1 MRNPLKRLARP
12 DQPKRLLRERLA
24 GAKTKL
30 VAVREKYGRTLR
42 VHRALNAP
50 LPIPAPAVDRAALVN
65 YATFL
70 WHEHRAVCGELYP
83 HLGHRAGQFV
93 RSMNEAWGFFHDGNN
108 STSPRKGMPP
118 ASTRAVQ
125 VLDLAGV
132 DWRKDLARI
141 TLPTEDSTYIDSG
154 ERPSLPFGWPAA
166 DAVLTEA
173 LDDLRRLD
181 AGQEAMHSGNPHR
194 NGDTV
199 PGYDALEDARDN
211 ALDLMAKTRAESLT
225 GLQAKAAAILTKSVS
240 DEGVHVEGIAAS
252 LARDLIGAHQSALDQ
267 NRPDPIFAVIDE
279 AKRLFIDWTET
290 GKLPLHTG
298 SIDPRPENV
307 AAQEAFHDYVD
318 DVLLETVPTT
328 AAGSK
333 ALARYAVEFIR
344 AEKFTFDETSEKGDE
359 NVRLLDLIA
368 RSPLRA

>member
-1 MRNPLKRLARP
+1 MRNPLKRLAHH
-12 DQPKRLLRERLA
+12 DQPKRPLRERLA

-50 LPIPAPAVDRAALVN
+50 LPLPAPAVDRAALVN

-83 HLGHRAGQFV
+83 HMGHRAGQFV

-118 ASTRAVQ
+118 ASTRAVP

-141 TLPTEDSTYIDSG
+141 TLPTEDSTYCDNG
-154 ERPSLPFGWPAA
+154 ERPALPFGWPAA

-181 AGQEAMHSGNPHR
+181 AGQEAMNW
-194 NGDTV
+194 GD
-199 PGYDALEDARDN
+199 P
-211 ALDLMAKTRAESLT
+211 S
-225 GLQAKAAAILTKSVS
+225 
-240 DEGVHVEGIAAS
+240 
-252 LARDLIGAHQSALDQ
+252 
-267 NRPDPIFAVIDE
+267 
-279 AKRLFIDWTET
+279 
-290 GKLPLHTG
+290 
-298 SIDPRPENV
+298 V
-307 AAQEAFHDYVD
+307 AARRCPATSRWRRREPM
-318 DVLLETVPTT
+318 LST
-328 AAGSK
+328 AWRRTAPK
-333 ALARYAVEFIR
+333 A
-344 AEKFTFDETSEKGDE
+344 
-359 NVRLLDLIA
+359 
-368 RSPLRA
+368 